1 MNKKMV
7 LLVLALCVSMT
18 LAGCGSKQKAPEGVG
33 QDFYDDMIECLKLLE
48 KHKGNDDKNGVEIIN
63 NYKENKLWL
72 SPAEREIVE
81 AVSDMYFWVWLYYDS
96 DNDQTMIAR
105 DTIMTVSNLTFF

>member
-1 MNKKMV
+1 MV
-7 LLVLALCVSMT
+7 I
-18 LAGCGSKQKAPEGVG
+18 KQHPEGVG

-48 KHKGNDDKNGVEIIN
+48 KHKGNDDKNGIETIN
-63 NYKENKLWL
+63 NYKENRLWL

-105 DTIMTVSNLTFF
+105 DTIMTVSNLMGVNIDVNKLLQKK